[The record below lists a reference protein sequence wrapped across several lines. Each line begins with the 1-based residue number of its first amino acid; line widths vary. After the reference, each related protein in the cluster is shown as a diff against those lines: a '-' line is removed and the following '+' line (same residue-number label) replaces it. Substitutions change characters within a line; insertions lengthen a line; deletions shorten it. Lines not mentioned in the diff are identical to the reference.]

1 MANCNIFIVIF
12 NSFFLGVEQINAILS
27 WVCAVN
33 SDEHKALE
41 LLMDILTV
49 PLEEKAWKTVS
60 YKTRHTYFYF
70 RIEILSQELLRP
82 LQTLVGG
89 IIIPALSGWRE
100 CMHKLRVWPNSLH
113 ATLAIV
119 GSSLTVLSH
128 LLKESFFP
136 AGSDTPPHHVHIQ
149 NLFLSQP
156 KGLF

>member
-1 MANCNIFIVIF
+1 MENGNIFLFIF
-12 NSFFLGVEQINAILS
+12 NFFLLGVEQINAILS

-60 YKTRHTYFYF
+60 YKNTHTHFYF

-89 IIIPALSGWRE
+89 IIIPAFRG
-100 CMHKLRVWPNSLH
+100 
-113 ATLAIV
+113 
-119 GSSLTVLSH
+119 
-128 LLKESFFP
+128 
-136 AGSDTPPHHVHIQ
+136 
-149 NLFLSQP
+149 
-156 KGLF
+156 